1 MQGRL
6 DDSIAICEELMSQFD
21 ERSFGDM
28 CTQNDLK
35 TILKKISEI
44 YYAVYGEDIVKIVLY
59 GSYARGDYQ
68 NNSDI
73 DIVAIVRGERRDL
86 QERLK
91 KVWDISSELEIE
103 YETIVSPTVIPF
115 EEYEKY
121 KEDMPYYRNIQKE
134 GVEVVA

>member
-1 MQGRL
+1 M
-6 DDSIAICEELMSQFD
+6 IALLFARNLCANLMKGG
-21 ERSFGDM
+21 SFGDM

-73 DIVAIVRGERRDL
+73 DIVAIVRGERGDL